1 MSSLHADESL
11 PLSLELESPGRPL
24 SPCAFVVLYP
34 HGDPFAEHA
43 QTLSLCQTFLPQ
55 SALELSAAAETPPHI
70 KVADCVTPTAPRGKK
85 RFVGKRKRLDFD
97 DSPAQRL
104 FL

>member
-1 MSSLHADESL
+1 
-11 PLSLELESPGRPL
+11 
-24 SPCAFVVLYP
+24 
-34 HGDPFAEHA
+34 
-43 QTLSLCQTFLPQ
+43 
-55 SALELSAAAETPPHI
+55 LSAAAETPPHI